1 MRCRTEPSTETET
14 ERLVAKPTYSLGA
27 RPTATTDELTWRQ
40 FGSQPVEGAMLQ
52 VVLRKSGAPL
62 ELGQLEQLRVMRARE
77 HAGALAAAVE
87 EVAQARVQEG
97 DAVLRIGPL
106 SKLVDEA
113 ERTAGGVAHHVA
125 HLRQVSL
132 LKVASVEAP
141 RSTPRP
147 SLHWL

>member
-1 MRCRTEPSTETET
+1 MAARAAA
-14 ERLVAKPTYSLGA
+14 LVATAVYTRLHRPEAEA
-27 RPTATTDELTWRQ
+27 RSVD
-40 FGSQPVEGAMLQ
+40 
-52 VVLRKSGAPL
+52 